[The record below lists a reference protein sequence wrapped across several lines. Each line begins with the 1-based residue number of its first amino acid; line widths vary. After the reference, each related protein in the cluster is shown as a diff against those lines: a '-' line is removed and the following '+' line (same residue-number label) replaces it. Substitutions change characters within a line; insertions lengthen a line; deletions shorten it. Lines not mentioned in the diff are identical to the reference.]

1 MFFEGIDVPTVGTP
15 PTYAHS
21 GDAGADIRSSEN
33 LTLRAGERKLVSTGV
48 RVQLPENSVGLLCSR
63 SGLAHSAGVVV
74 LNAPGI
80 IDNGYT
86 GEIKVNLFNSSKMD
100 HVIFSGDR
108 IAQLVLQASM
118 QVHFLPVAEETFNEL
133 ETERGEG
140 GHGSSGT

>member
-1 MFFEGIDVPTVGTP
+1 MFEGIDVPTLGTL

-21 GDAGADIRSSEN
+21 GDAGADICSSET
-33 LTLRAGERKLVSTGV
+33 LTLHAGERKLVGTGV
-48 RVQLPENSVGLLCSR
+48 CVQLPENSVGLLCSR

-86 GEIKVNLFNSSKMD
+86 GEIKVNLYNSSKMD
-100 HVIFSGDR
+100 HLITAGDR
-108 IAQLVLQASM
+108 IAQMVIQSSV
-118 QVHFLPVAEETFNEL
+118 QVNFLPMAEVDFNAF

-140 GHGSSGT
+140 GHGSTGA